1 MAAVTSPVTAPTSGP
16 STRSAPAGTCDTRAP
31 DRPHSPYT
39 TSAAPSACM
48 AQAPAGAPSSQAPP
62 SVPATTP
69 ACMGRWRRVIG
80 ASVGH
85 GRICQTLVTSEGR
98 ISSAA
103 ACAGGMASASSAI
116 ASVGRPRPTTP
127 LTSPASRKTVV
138 VSSIRE
144 RLRWGRVVMVLAW
157 WMAP

>member
-1 MAAVTSPVTAPTSGP
+1 
-16 STRSAPAGTCDTRAP
+16 
-31 DRPHSPYT
+31 
-39 TSAAPSACM
+39 M

-62 SVPATTP
+62 SVPTTTP
-69 ACMGRWRRVIG
+69 ACMGHRRRVIG

-85 GRICQTLVTSEGR
+85 GRICLTLVTSEGR

-127 LTSPASRKTVV
+127 LTSPASRKAVV